1 MFSNRKHQE
10 QIGRLCLYF
19 FFSIML
25 LCNVHFGYGQ
35 GAKEKTIRIAGV
47 QINSAADI
55 NASLQKALTY
65 IKQASRENADF
76 IIFPEMYLTG
86 YHNRFDEDEAEAAL
100 TKISKAAKEYKI
112 NILMG
117 TGSKHLGVTTNQVRI
132 YSRKGELVGFH
143 DKILLAGP
151 EQNKFEPGS
160 KLRVFDLEGICF
172 AVLICNDFWATPQST
187 HGRIPLLVQDAQN
200 MGASIIFHS
209 MSCSGE
215 KDIAKRTIL
224 ADWHVA
230 NHRTWAMRI
239 GIAVVAADQP
249 KQLGSLVNSGIIG
262 MDGNYIVK
270 APNLG
275 EHFFVGE
282 IYLPESE

>member
-1 MFSNRKHQE
+1 
-10 QIGRLCLYF
+10 
-19 FFSIML
+19 
-25 LCNVHFGYGQ
+25 
-35 GAKEKTIRIAGV
+35 
-47 QINSAADI
+47 
-55 NASLQKALTY
+55 
-65 IKQASRENADF
+65 
-76 IIFPEMYLTG
+76 
-86 YHNRFDEDEAEAAL
+86 
-100 TKISKAAKEYKI
+100 
-112 NILMG
+112 
-117 TGSKHLGVTTNQVRI
+117 
-132 YSRKGELVGFH
+132 
-143 DKILLAGP
+143 
-151 EQNKFEPGS
+151 
-160 KLRVFDLEGICF
+160 
-172 AVLICNDFWATPQST
+172 
-187 HGRIPLLVQDAQN
+187 
-200 MGASIIFHS
+200 